1 MSREETDPKPQPA
14 DLSAEQPERRRH
26 LSAPV
31 TRRALA
37 LAAIG
42 AALAAIATIFLS
54 GGFDRGENLPAHPV
68 GTGPQPTGA
77 VAGEAF
83 GSSTTGD
90 CLTWKSADASD
101 LGKVECA
108 QPHQFEVATDIDLS
122 LYPGV
127 EFAPGSKFP
136 GVLRFSELRD
146 EQCAPAV
153 NTYLGG
159 RFDPKGKFSVGLIN
173 PGEAGWAAGERTIRC
188 GLQFSGVTGTLL
200 PIQGRVAEQDQSKV
214 WDVGTCIGINQN
226 VPSDPVSCAQPHA
239 FEAVGV
245 IDLARQFPGGMP
257 SVEDQDKFLEK
268 ACTDASNGYL
278 GSPDALRDKTLTLF
292 WDNLDLDSWLV
303 GSRKINCSIG
313 QEVNGDGFATIVGS
327 AKGDI
332 QINGQTPVAPT
343 APDGRSLPTPLPGAA
358 SLPPTGG

>member
-1 MSREETDPKPQPA
+1 MSEDQPQPTP
-14 DLSAEQPERRRH
+14 QPERRRH

-37 LAAIG
+37 LVAIG
-42 AALAAIATIFLS
+42 AVLAAIATIFIS
-54 GGFDRGENLPAHPV
+54 GGFDRGEKLPTQTGGV
-68 GTGPQPTGA
+68 GPQPTGA

-83 GSSTTGD
+83 GSATTGD
-90 CLTWKSADASD
+90 CLTWSKPDASD
-101 LGKVECA
+101 LEQVDCA
-108 QPHQFEVATDIDLS
+108 QPHLFEVATDVDLS
-122 LYPGV
+122 LYPDT
-127 EFAPGSKFP
+127 EFGPGSKFP

-146 EQCAPAV
+146 EHCAPAV
-153 NTYLGG
+153 NTYLVG

-188 GLQFSGVTGTLL
+188 GLQFSGVTGSLL

-226 VPSDPVSCAQPHA
+226 VPTDPVDCAQPHA
-239 FEAVGV
+239 FEVVGV
-245 IDLARQFPGGMP
+245 IDLASRFPGGMP
-257 SVEDQDKFLEK
+257 SVQDQDKFLEG
-268 ACTDASNGYL
+268 ACTEASNAYL

-303 GSRKINCSIG
+303 GSRKINCSVG
-313 QEVNGDGFATIVGS
+313 KEVDSNGFATLVGS

-332 QINGQTPVAPT
+332 LINGQAPAPPVAPE
-343 APDGRSLPTPLPGAA
+343 GRSLPTPLPGAA
-358 SLPPTGG
+358 PIPAPGG

>member
-1 MSREETDPKPQPA
+1 MSVEETESQSQSTEPA
-14 DLSAEQPERRRH
+14 TEQPGRRRH

-37 LAAIG
+37 FVAIG
-42 AALAAIATIFLS
+42 AVLAAIATIFLS
-54 GGFDRGENLPAHPV
+54 GGFDRGQNLPAPTGGV
-68 GTGPQPTGA
+68 GPQPTGA

-83 GSSTTGD
+83 GSATTGD
-90 CLTWKSADASD
+90 CLSWTSADASD
-101 LGKVECA
+101 LEKVDCA
-108 QPHQFEVATDIDLS
+108 QPHQFEVATDVDLS
-122 LYPGV
+122 LYPSV
-127 EFAPGSKFP
+127 EFGPGSKFP
-136 GVLRFSELRD
+136 SVLRFSELRD

-153 NTYLGG
+153 GAYLGG

-214 WDVGTCIGINQN
+214 WDVGTCIGIKQN
-226 VPSDPVSCAQPHA
+226 VPSDPVDCAQPHA
-239 FEAVGV
+239 FEVVGV
-245 IDLARQFPGGMP
+245 IDLASQFPGGMP
-257 SVEDQDKFLEK
+257 SVEDQDKYLEK

-313 QEVNGDGFATIVGS
+313 KEVDGNGFATVVGS
-327 AKGDI
+327 ARGDI
-332 QINGQTPVAPT
+332 LINGQAPVPPPPAPE
-343 APDGRSLPTPLPGAA
+343 GRSVPTPLPGAA
-358 SLPPTGG
+358 PLPGA